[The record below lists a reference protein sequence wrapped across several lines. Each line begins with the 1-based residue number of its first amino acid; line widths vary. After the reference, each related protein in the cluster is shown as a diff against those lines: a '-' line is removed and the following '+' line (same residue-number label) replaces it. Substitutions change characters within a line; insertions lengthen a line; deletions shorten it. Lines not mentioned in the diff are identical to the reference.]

1 MLKKSK
7 TMLNNFSNVANVS
20 NSSRSFDM
28 VIDKNLLKIEVLTM
42 TLVFVLALV
51 GNSIVVITLL
61 LRSYFKKNG
70 INKIRTKISRMN
82 FFILHLS
89 IADIY
94 VSLGNILTNVLWRR
108 NNNLFFS
115 KYDIICKLTVYFQ
128 VVTVYYS

>member
-1 MLKKSK
+1 MLKSAGNISE
-7 TMLNNFSNVANVS
+7 MS

-42 TLVFVLALV
+42 TLVFVLALI

-61 LRSYFKKNG
+61 LRSYFKKSG
-70 INKIRTKISRMN
+70 RNKIRTKISRMN

-94 VSLGNILTNVLWRR
+94 VSLGNILTMLLWRK

-115 KYDIICKLTVYFQ
+115 TYDGVNFF
-128 VVTVYYS
+128 